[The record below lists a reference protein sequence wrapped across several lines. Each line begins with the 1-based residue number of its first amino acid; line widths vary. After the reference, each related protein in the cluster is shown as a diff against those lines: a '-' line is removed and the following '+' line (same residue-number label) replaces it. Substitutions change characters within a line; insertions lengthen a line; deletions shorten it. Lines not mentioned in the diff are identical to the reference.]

1 MGINHHFPS
10 HRLDHLPLSGR
21 GFQRPRHILAELA
34 AAARA
39 RRRRINH
46 HALAGRWSGK
56 VLRSGRLRVKPATV
70 VVSRPPFRPLIRAF
84 RLCAEALAVG
94 SNDNASAIGAR
105 LRRTA
110 GRRLVAENRLRN
122 HALGMGAKIFARRC
136 VMYARR
142 AIWICRT
149 GRSRLTSTV
158 AFGPT
163 LLLMLNL
170 TAGNYLVLMVGVA
183 GFEPTTPCPPD
194 NTRTPRGPAT
204 ARH

>member
-1 MGINHHFPS
+1 
-10 HRLDHLPLSGR
+10 
-21 GFQRPRHILAELA
+21 
-34 AAARA
+34 
-39 RRRRINH
+39 
-46 HALAGRWSGK
+46 
-56 VLRSGRLRVKPATV
+56 
-70 VVSRPPFRPLIRAF
+70 
-84 RLCAEALAVG
+84 
-94 SNDNASAIGAR
+94 
-105 LRRTA
+105 
-110 GRRLVAENRLRN
+110 LRN

-183 GFEPTTPCPPD
+183 GFEPTTPCPPVVPKAPKRFRSFPI
-194 NTRTPRGPAT
+194 NPYKSKVLSRRLPSAPE
-204 ARH
+204 